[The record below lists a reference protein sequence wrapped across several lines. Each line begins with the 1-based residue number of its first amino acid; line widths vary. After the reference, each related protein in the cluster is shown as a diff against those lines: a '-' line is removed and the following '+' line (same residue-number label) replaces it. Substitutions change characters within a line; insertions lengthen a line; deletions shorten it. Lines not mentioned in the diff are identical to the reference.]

1 MSSGRARWRA
11 ARRAA
16 IVRGAPARSRTV
28 PVTLIQLAILA
39 AIQGVTEFLPVSS
52 SGHLV
57 LVPAVA
63 GWPDQGLLIDVA
75 VHVGTLLAVVV
86 YLWPHLRRMLQLS
99 PGGSESGRRLLG
111 QTALATAPVLVAGG
125 LVFFYAGSI
134 LRSAE
139 IVGWAT
145 LVFGILLYL
154 ADRYAGTSRQLDDM
168 TWGRALLIG
177 LAQILALV
185 PGSSRAGVTITAGRL
200 LGFERADA
208 ARFSMLLA
216 IPAIVAAGG
225 AGAWKLW
232 SLGALQLAGEAL
244 VAAAIAF
251 VTAIVAIRLMMNW
264 IRRSSFTPF
273 VIYRVALGG
282 AILAWVYF

>member
-1 MSSGRARWRA
+1 M
-11 ARRAA
+11 
-16 IVRGAPARSRTV
+16 
-28 PVTLIQLAILA
+28 TLIQLAILA

-57 LVPAVA
+57 LVPTLA
-63 GWPDQGLLIDVA
+63 GWPDHGLLIDVA

-86 YLWPHLRRMLQLS
+86 YLWPHLRRMLQVS
-99 PGGSESGRRLLG
+99 PASGSGNDRRLLG
-111 QTALATAPVLVAGG
+111 QTALATIPVLIAGG
-125 LVFFYAGSI
+125 LVFFYAGSL

-139 IVGWAT
+139 VVGWAT
-145 LVFGILLYL
+145 LVFGVLLYL
-154 ADRYAGTSRQLDDM
+154 ADRFAGKSRQLADM
-168 TWGRALLIG
+168 TWGGALLIG
-177 LAQILALV
+177 FAQVLALV

-225 AGAWKLW
+225 AASWKLW
-232 SLGALQLAGEAL
+232 NLGTLQLVEEAL
-244 VAAAIAF
+244 IAAAIAF
-251 VTAIVAIRLMMNW
+251 LAAIVAIRLMMNW

-273 VIYRVALGG
+273 VVYRLALGV
-282 AILAWVYF
+282 AILAWVYS

>member
-1 MSSGRARWRA
+1 
-11 ARRAA
+11 
-16 IVRGAPARSRTV
+16 
-28 PVTLIQLAILA
+28 
-39 AIQGVTEFLPVSS
+39 
-52 SGHLV
+52 
-57 LVPAVA
+57 
-63 GWPDQGLLIDVA
+63 
-75 VHVGTLLAVVV
+75 
-86 YLWPHLRRMLQLS
+86 
-99 PGGSESGRRLLG
+99 
-111 QTALATAPVLVAGG
+111 
-125 LVFFYAGSI
+125 
-134 LRSAE
+134 
-139 IVGWAT
+139 
-145 LVFGILLYL
+145 
-154 ADRYAGTSRQLDDM
+154 M

>member
-1 MSSGRARWRA
+1 M
-11 ARRAA
+11 
-16 IVRGAPARSRTV
+16 
-28 PVTLIQLAILA
+28 TLLQLAILA

-57 LVPAVA
+57 LVPTLA

-86 YLWPHLRRMLQLS
+86 YLWPHLRRMLQVS
-99 PGGSESGRRLLG
+99 PASGSGSDRRLLG
-111 QTALATAPVLVAGG
+111 QTALATIPVLVAGG
-125 LVFFYAGSI
+125 LVFFYAGSL

-139 IVGWAT
+139 VVGWMT
-145 LVFGILLYL
+145 LIFGILLYL
-154 ADRYAGTSRQLDDM
+154 ADRFAGTSRQLADM

-177 LAQILALV
+177 LAQVLALV

-200 LGFERADA
+200 LGFDRADA

-216 IPAIVAAGG
+216 IPAIIAAGG
-225 AGAWKLW
+225 AAAWKLW
-232 SLGALQLAGEAL
+232 NLGTLQLVEEAL
-244 VAAAIAF
+244 VAAVIAF
-251 VTAIVAIRLMMNW
+251 FTAIVAIRLMMNW

-273 VIYRVALGG
+273 VIYRLALGG
-282 AILAWVYF
+282 AVLAWVYF

>member
-1 MSSGRARWRA
+1 MTF
-11 ARRAA
+11 
-16 IVRGAPARSRTV
+16 IH
-28 PVTLIQLAILA
+28 LAILA

-57 LVPAVA
+57 LVPAVT

-75 VHVGTLLAVVV
+75 VHVGTLMAVVV

-99 PGGSESGRRLLG
+99 PDGSGDGRRLLG

-125 LVFFYAGSI
+125 LVFFYAGSV

-145 LVFGILLYL
+145 LVFGVLLYL
-154 ADRYAGTSRQLDDM
+154 ADRYAGTSRQLVDM
-168 TWGRALLIG
+168 TWGRAFLIG

-232 SLGALQLAGEAL
+232 SLGAPQLAGEAL

-251 VTAIVAIRLMMNW
+251 VTALVAIRLMMNW

-273 VIYRVALGG
+273 VIYRLALGG